1 MFWWDQHYGKYEES
15 FVCQNSGE
23 SNFNLRRI
31 EWSMIELEQRE
42 ILFRFQR
49 SVVLRCYV
57 TQCSDTRDQY
67 QHYVIILLLIL
78 AAWLARTIWSSH
90 MHVQQCLI
98 YQLSRY
104 KIFNKEI
111 IDPLQL
117 IRVVVQ
123 WCAAGQVRKSTRA
136 WEHSLGT

>member
-1 MFWWDQHYGKYEES
+1 MRSTLWKIES
-15 FVCQNSGE
+15 FVCQNLGE

-104 KIFNKEI
+104 KIFNKET

-117 IRVVVQ
+117 IRVVQ
-123 WCAAGQVRKSTRA
+123 WSAADQGHTRA
-136 WEHSLGT
+136 WEHSLGTFDLTFDC

>member
-78 AAWLARTIWSSH
+78 AAWLARTICSSH

-117 IRVVVQ
+117 IRVVQ